1 MKPLSIADYLDHF
14 DGGPA
19 EKPPPRRD
27 SSPFRP
33 RSLPGPQIGEPR
45 PRLALAPGKPAGA
58 TESPAKDDARRTP
71 WERMRLP
78 LAPPARRT
86 PVDGEAVKSEDIA
99 VRLAEAHARGRDDG
113 LAEGREEAQGRHAAE
128 LAAVRREAEVERL
141 EFERNEIA
149 RLESAIRSG
158 LKEIEDNIGAAVA
171 RILTPFLE
179 RRFVERAVDE
189 LAKAIARLN
198 AAGSPG
204 AITISGPERMLARLG
219 DRIAGLPV
227 EVAFVE
233 DEGPEVVVEAKA
245 TQITTALGSWAEL
258 LAPLAD

>member
-1 MKPLSIADYLDHF
+1 MGANEAS
-14 DGGPA
+14 
-19 EKPPPRRD
+19 
-27 SSPFRP
+27 
-33 RSLPGPQIGEPR
+33 
-45 PRLALAPGKPAGA
+45 AGA
-58 TESPAKDDARRTP
+58 A
-71 WERMRLP
+71 
-78 LAPPARRT
+78 
-86 PVDGEAVKSEDIA
+86 GEAVKSEDIA

-113 LAEGREEAQGRHAAE
+113 LAEGREEAQERQAAE